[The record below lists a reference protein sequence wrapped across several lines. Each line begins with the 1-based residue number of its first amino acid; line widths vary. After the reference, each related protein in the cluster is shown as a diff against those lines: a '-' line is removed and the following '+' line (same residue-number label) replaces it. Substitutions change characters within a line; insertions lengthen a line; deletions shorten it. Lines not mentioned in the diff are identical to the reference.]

1 MVHLH
6 GNSER
11 KVKKTNKHGLKRGIV
26 FCQKLF
32 CMGLR
37 KEGKVR
43 KRDLK
48 RGVVLDKEFIR
59 MEI

>member
-1 MVHLH
+1 
-6 GNSER
+6 
-11 KVKKTNKHGLKRGIV
+11 
-26 FCQKLF
+26 
-32 CMGLR
+32 MGLR
-37 KEGKVR
+37 KEGRVR